1 MGGFLKALEKVGLV
15 ELETSQETV
24 IDAPSTADVDALIA
38 RELAAPA
45 VEIQA
50 PPQAAGPE
58 LELVMTAAPGNDI
71 RPRELE
77 AIFAAAGIPP
87 SPYPAEKMLRLLDG
101 LKAMDMNSRKVAVQA
116 MDAADDAWTIDDAVL
131 DAQRK
136 LAALNAEKQQIAAQA
151 QQIVADN
158 QQLAQA
164 RDELQRSRVEALR
177 AQIAE
182 LERSMAAEIE
192 QAGADKAA
200 CQAAGEGTRLA
211 AQREQARLDVEIQRF
226 ATLLDMFGSK
236 N

>member
-15 ELETSQETV
+15 ELDNSTEAS
-24 IDAPSTADVDALIA
+24 IDLPAAEDVDALIA
-38 RELAAPA
+38 RELAAPP
-45 VEIQA
+45 VT
-50 PPQAAGPE
+50 PVAAGPE
-58 LELVMTAAPGNDI
+58 LELVMAAAPSGDI
-71 RPRELE
+71 RSRELE

-101 LKAMDMNSRKVAVQA
+101 LKAMDMNSRIVAVQA

-136 LAALNAEKQQIAAQA
+136 VAALNTEKQQITAQA
-151 QQIVADN
+151 QQIVTEN

-200 CQAAGEGTRLA
+200 CQAAGEGARLA
-211 AQREQARLDVEIQRF
+211 AQREQARLDTEAQRF
-226 ATLLDMFGSK
+226 GTLLDMFGKK

>member
-1 MGGFLKALEKVGLV
+1 M
-15 ELETSQETV
+15 
-24 IDAPSTADVDALIA
+24 
-38 RELAAPA
+38 
-45 VEIQA
+45 A
-50 PPQAAGPE
+50 PP
-58 LELVMTAAPGNDI
+58 PGEDI

-77 AIFAAAGIPP
+77 TIFATANIPP

-101 LKAMDMNSRKVAVQA
+101 LKAMDKSSRTVAVQA
-116 MDAADDAWTIDDAVL
+116 MDAADDAWTIDDALL

-136 LAALNAEKQQIAAQA
+136 IAALNAEKQQTIAQA
-151 QQIVADN
+151 QQIIADN

-164 RDELQRSRVEALR
+164 RDELQCTRVEALR
-177 AQIAE
+177 TQIAE

-200 CQAAGEGTRLA
+200 CQAAGEGAKLA

-226 ATLLDMFGSK
+226 ASLLDMFGNK

>member
-15 ELETSQETV
+15 ELDTSQEIIV
-24 IDAPSTADVDALIA
+24 DSLDNADADALIA
-38 RELAAPA
+38 RELEALPAAARPL
-45 VEIQA
+45 E
-50 PPQAAGPE
+50 AGSD
-58 LELVMTAAPGNDI
+58 LELVMAPPPGEDI

-77 AIFAAAGIPP
+77 TIFATANIPP

-101 LKAMDMNSRKVAVQA
+101 LKAMDKSSRTVAVQA
-116 MDAADDAWTIDDAVL
+116 MDAADDAWTIDDALL

-136 LAALNAEKQQIAAQA
+136 IAALNAEKQQTIAQA
-151 QQIVADN
+151 QQIIADN

-164 RDELQRSRVEALR
+164 RDELQCTRVEALR
-177 AQIAE
+177 TQIAE

-200 CQAAGEGTRLA
+200 CQAAGEGAKLA

-226 ATLLDMFGSK
+226 ASLLDMFGNK